1 MRLSARLTATV
12 LALTVL
18 APVGGVTA
26 SSAAAASSCPLPTF
40 GPGSNYHPVI
50 DPTRFGPNVDNPWF
64 PLTPGKINV
73 YVGTKDGKR
82 ALNVVAPS
90 TRTRVIDGVTTR
102 IVEDRLY
109 LNDVLEEKTADYYAQ
124 DECGNVWY
132 FGEDT
137 ATVDRHGHVTSREGS
152 FHAGVKGAEPGVFM
166 QASPEIG
173 RQFRQEWSPG
183 QAEDRFTAIDLSAHV
198 RVPAGNFNHA
208 LRTKEATDLEP
219 GVLDNKVYAKG
230 VGEVVEEAVKGPT
243 EKLVL
248 IEVID

>member
-1 MRLSARLTATV
+1 MKLTTRIATAV
-12 LALTVL
+12 VALTVL
-18 APVGGVTA
+18 APIGAATA
-26 SSAAAASSCPLPTF
+26 RSAGAATCVLPTF
-40 GPGSNYHPVI
+40 GPGSSYHPQI
-50 DPTRFGPNVDNPWF
+50 DPARFGPDVDNPWF

-90 TRTRVIDGVTTR
+90 TRTRVIDGVRTR

-152 FHAGVKGAEPGVFM
+152 FHAGVKGAQPGVFM

-183 QAEDRFTAIDLSAHV
+183 QAEDRFTAIDLSTRV
-198 RVPAGNFNHA
+198 KVPAGTFDHA

-219 GVLDNKVYAKG
+219 EVLDNKVYAKG
-230 VGEVVEEAVKGPT
+230 IGEVVEEAVKGPT